1 MAAVL
6 PKKLQL
12 EIVSPERLL
21 LSEEVDS
28 VTLPGSEG
36 YLGILPGHL
45 PLLTTLKPGVITYET
60 GGKKRMLAVHGGFL
74 EVLPERVIVMA
85 DKIQKPEEINLQEAR
100 AAKERAEKKLASKE
114 AIDVDAAMAE
124 LLHAVSQIQVAESAQ
139 R

>member
-1 MAAVL
+1 MAGL

-12 EIVSPERLL
+12 EIVTPQRLL
-21 LSEEVDS
+21 YSEEVDG

-60 GGKKRMLAVHGGFL
+60 GGRKQMMAVHGGFV

-85 DKIQKPEEINLQEAR
+85 DRIQKPEEINLQEAR
-100 AAKERAEKKLASKE
+100 AAKDRAEKQLASKE
-114 AIDVDAAMAE
+114 LINVETAMAD
-124 LLHAVSQIQVAESAQ
+124 LLHAVSQIQVAESIHK
-139 R
+139 

>member
-6 PKKLQL
+6 PKKIQL
-12 EIVSPERLL
+12 EIVSPQRML

-45 PLLTTLKPGVITYET
+45 PLLTTLKPGVITYEV
-60 GGKKRMLAVHGGFL
+60 GGKKKTLAVHDGFL

-85 DKIQKPEEINLQEAR
+85 DKVLKPEEINLQEAR
-100 AAKERAEKKLASKE
+100 AAKERAEKQLASKE
-114 AIDVDAAMAE
+114 AIDVDKAMAE
-124 LLHAVSQIQVAESAQ
+124 LLHAVAQIQVAESAQ

>member
-1 MAAVL
+1 M
-6 PKKLQL
+6 
-12 EIVSPERLL
+12 
-21 LSEEVDS
+21 
-28 VTLPGSEG
+28 
-36 YLGILPGHL
+36 
-45 PLLTTLKPGVITYET
+45 
-60 GGKKRMLAVHGGFL
+60 AVHGGFL

-114 AIDVDAAMAE
+114 AIDVDAAMAD